1 MNWKQLPQSSLYEMN
16 QILSHL
22 KAHDESTFQHCQRVG
37 EMSSFLAKVAG
48 LPSEEQLLAHVAGL
62 LHDVGKSL
70 IPLEVLN
77 KPGPLTNDEYE
88 LMKNH
93 ALFSAELIEPLA
105 TDEFFKEVQQAV
117 LHHHERVDGKGYP
130 FALENFEIPY
140 IAKIILI
147 VDTVDAMTRSRAY
160 RKGLPL
166 SVVYRELEKFSGQQ
180 FDADLVQLFI
190 PAHQELMSR
199 GQTGVILPLFKRA
212 KAA

>member
-1 MNWKQLPQSSLYEMN
+1 MNWKQLPQSSLYEIN
-16 QILSHL
+16 RILADL

-37 EMSSFLAKVAG
+37 CMSAFLAKTAG

-77 KPGPLTNDEYE
+77 KPGPLTKEEYD

-105 TDEFFKEVQQAV
+105 QDEFFKEVQQAV

-130 FALENFEIPY
+130 FALEDFEIPY
-140 IAKIILI
+140 TSKIILI

-190 PAHQELMSR
+190 PAHQEMLKRDQS
-199 GQTGVILPLFKRA
+199 GVILPIVKPA

>member
-1 MNWKQLPQSSLYEMN
+1 MNWKQLSQSSLYEMN
-16 QILSHL
+16 RILADL

-37 EMSSFLAKVAG
+37 EMSSFLAKTAG
-48 LPSEEQLLAHVAGL
+48 LSGEEQLLAHVAGL

-77 KPGPLTNDEYE
+77 KPGPLTDDEYE

-105 TDEFFKEVQQAV
+105 TDDFFKEVQQAV

-130 FALENFEIPY
+130 FALEDFEIPY
-140 IAKIILI
+140 TAKIILI

-160 RKGLPL
+160 RKGLPM

-180 FDADLVQLFI
+180 FDADLVNVFI

-199 GQTGVILPLFKRA
+199 EKSGIILPLIKPA